1 MKKISLVA
9 ALFGGLFFGSG
20 FLFAQHVHHPGCGTH
35 LDKAMQ
41 DEHFA
46 ADMALF
52 NEYVKDY
59 IRNGGETER
68 SGDVRIMP
76 VVVHVIHTG
85 GSSNVSDATV
95 NSMITKMNQA
105 YSKSAPNINTLPLRF
120 DTIAGDPQ
128 IEFRLAKKD
137 PLGNCTNGI
146 RRVYAP
152 HKSRDAYD
160 DKRFKS
166 LSYWDRAKYL
176 NIWITNNIKDP
187 SDDGSGQILGY
198 CLFPGSAPALRDG
211 ATIAFGA
218 MTTNAVAGHEIGH
231 HLNLIHVWGDAVCGD
246 DQVDDTPIARG
257 VNFAWANPCDTLVKE
272 ATCYENII
280 DNYRDSLL
288 RYGIGENYQNYMD
301 YVNNY
306 NCPNMFTEGQ
316 IERMNAVFQFY
327 SFRGNVVS
335 EANNIATG
343 VNDGAAPCTELA
355 PVAEFWAT
363 NPVTCV
369 NTPVSFVNGSFNGA
383 ATTFSWT
390 FEGGTP
396 STSTEEDPDVVYAA
410 PGVYNVTLTVSNGA
424 GSSTK
429 TKTGVV
435 FIMDDLAESKPWG
448 YFEGFEE
455 GQYWD
460 QGRWTVTT
468 DQTDAGKNWKF
479 ASGVS
484 YSGNYCIKMD
494 NFQNTR
500 DNNSSLISPPFDL
513 DAIEGGSKQFRFKL
527 AYALRTAE
535 EFAFDE
541 SSQQF
546 VPVVRDRLVLSRSSN
561 CGTTWSTV
569 KTFTETELLSAG
581 LSPDAF
587 TPDATNLWKELT
599 VNLTSAN
606 ATGNNVRFRFE
617 FTSGSSVNNNLYI
630 DDIQILATS
639 GANASIE
646 EMTAGQIDFEVYP
659 NPVTAQSV
667 VSFNLPESV
676 NSAFVEVFDLTGRR
690 IAQVYSG
697 QLDAGLQTFPIQREM
712 LGTSGVY
719 FVKVTLNGKTFVE
732 KVIAQ

>member
-1 MKKISLVA
+1 MKRVLVFA
-9 ALFGGLFFGSG
+9 AMVSGLICSSRIQ
-20 FLFAQHVHHPGCGTH
+20 AQHVHHPGCGTH
-35 LDKAMQ
+35 FDVAMQ
-41 DEHFA
+41 DEEFA
-46 ADMALF
+46 AEMARF
-52 NEYVKDY
+52 NEYVKEY
-59 IRNGGETER
+59 IQNGGQFER

-85 GSSNVSDATV
+85 GNSNVSDATV
-95 NSMITKMNQA
+95 NTMITKMTQA
-105 YSKSAPNINTLPLRF
+105 YNRNAPNMSTLPLRF
-120 DTIAGDPQ
+120 DTIAGDAK

-218 MTTNAVAGHEIGH
+218 MTTNAVAAHEIGH

-246 DQVDDTPIARG
+246 DQVDDTPISRG

-280 DNYRDSLL
+280 NNYRDSLL
-288 RYGIGENYQNYMD
+288 RFGIGENYQNYMD

-306 NCPNMFTEGQ
+306 NCPNMFTNGQ
-316 IERMNAVFQFY
+316 IDRMNAVFQFF

-343 VNDGAAPCTELA
+343 VNDGAVCTELA
-355 PVAEFWAT
+355 PISEFWAT
-363 NPVTCV
+363 NPSTCV
-369 NTPVSFVNGSFNGA
+369 NTPVSFRNGSFNGTPTTYSWSFPGGNP
-383 ATTFSWT
+383 ATSSD
-390 FEGGTP
+390 ENP
-396 STSTEEDPDVVYAA
+396 NVVYST

-429 TKTGVV
+429 TKNAVV
-435 FIMDDLAESKPWG
+435 FIFDNTVESKPWG

-468 DQTDAGKNWKF
+468 DQTDPGKNWKF

-484 YSGNYCIKMD
+484 YSGNYSIKMD

-513 DAIEGGSKQFRFKL
+513 DAIQGGNKVFRFRI
-527 AYALRTAE
+527 AYALRTNE
-535 EFAFDE
+535 NFAFDE
-541 SSQQF
+541 AAQQF
-546 VPVVRDRLVLSRSSN
+546 VPVVRDRLVLSRSTN
-561 CGTTWSTV
+561 CGTSWTTV
-569 KTFTETELLSAG
+569 KTFTQAEMISAG
-581 LSPDAF
+581 LSPQAF
-587 TPDATNLWKELT
+587 TPDAANLWKELT
-599 VNLTSAN
+599 VNLTGAN
-606 ATGNNVRFRFE
+606 AGGTDVRFRFE

-630 DDIQILATS
+630 DDIQIIATS
-639 GANASIE
+639 GPNASIE
-646 EMTAGQIDFEVYP
+646 ELNSQDIDFMVYP
-659 NPVTAQSV
+659 NPVTSQSV
-667 VSFNLPESV
+667 VTFNLPESV
-676 NSAFVEVFDLTGRR
+676 NRATVEVFDLTGRMVGQ
-690 IAQVYSG
+690 IYSG
-697 QLDAGLQTFPIQREM
+697 QLDAGVQNFNINRDM
-712 LGTSGVY
+712 LGVAGVY